1 MLSYPLPFF
10 MMHPWGIDCNIWQD
24 ISIDIVGPLP
34 KSNEKNTIMVII
46 NRFTKMIWLK
56 ATTINIFSEEITKIH
71 RDEIWKL
78 YGVLRKIL
86 SNRGPQF
93 ASRFIKELMKA
104 LGTKKM
110 LLTAYYPY
118 IDGQM
123 ERIMSRLKK
132 MDLIYFLFFSF
143 FIFFLI
149 YFSIFYF

>member
-1 MLSYPLPFF
+1 
-10 MMHPWGIDCNIWQD
+10 
-24 ISIDIVGPLP
+24 
-34 KSNEKNTIMVII
+34 
-46 NRFTKMIWLK
+46 
-56 ATTINIFSEEITKIH
+56 
-71 RDEIWKL
+71 
-78 YGVLRKIL
+78 
-86 SNRGPQF
+86 
-93 ASRFIKELMKA
+93 MKA